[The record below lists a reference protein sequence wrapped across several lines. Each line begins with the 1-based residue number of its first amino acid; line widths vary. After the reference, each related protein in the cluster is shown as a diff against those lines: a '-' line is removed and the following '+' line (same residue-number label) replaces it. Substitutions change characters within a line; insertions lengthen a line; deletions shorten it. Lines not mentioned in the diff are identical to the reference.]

1 MEHSKFTAPELY
13 EREESCYR
21 LLSSLSIPF
30 ERCEHPAA
38 DTIEACAEAE
48 ETLGHE
54 ICKNLFLCNRNKTQY
69 YLLLLP
75 GKKVFKTKYLS
86 AQIGS
91 SRLSFASGEDML
103 RLLGLAPGSVSILGL
118 KNDPANAV
126 SLLIDEEVLADEIL
140 CCHPCVNTATLRI
153 KTRDLL
159 ERFLPFV
166 HHGYRSVSLPDGA
179 DEIE

>member
-1 MEHSKFTAPELY
+1 MEHSKYTAPGLY

-21 LLSSLSIPF
+21 LLAELSIPF

-38 DTIEACAEAE
+38 DTIEACAGAE
-48 ETLGHE
+48 QALGHE

-91 SRLSFASGEDML
+91 SRLSFASGDDMI

-118 KNDPANAV
+118 KNDCENVV
-126 SLLIDEEVLADEIL
+126 SLLIDEEVLAEEYL
-140 CCHPCVNTATLRI
+140 CCHPCVNTATLKLR
-153 KTRDLL
+153 TRDLL
-159 ERFLPFV
+159 ERFLPRV
-166 HHGYRSVSLPDGA
+166 SHEYQSVSLPDGA
-179 DEIE
+179 DEA